1 MDNTG
6 NLQENR
12 SLELCRRTVT
22 TESFIAEAKEKYGDR
37 YDYSKVEYKNR
48 EHRVTVICP
57 VHGDF
62 QVYAREHLDG
72 KGCPKC
78 EKGDKFLLKLK
89 EKFGD
94 KFGLDEFVYESS
106 TMPVTLICPTHGA
119 FSRLP
124 HQILNL
130 QFGCPMCGS
139 DAKDEI
145 HNVAV
150 ARKEEIKRQK
160 QKEREEFE
168 AQRLNNWLK
177 EREERRIIREK
188 AMNDF
193 LAGRKPLYFDF
204 LFQIYQQSIDEH
216 IEGIRYG
223 GWKAEYYKS
232 FKLDDEEARKLK
244 YFREGDTFYQF
255 PNEAPPQYIIDNYES
270 LNSNYINDG
279 DRITLEE
286 HLSHRGITVF
296 FYGKD
301 LLLREDRYNYMRNLT
316 EENLRNAIDFVKK
329 EYHMNEDN
337 AKIFIFPYGSMEF
350 FISETFEKL
359 SGRYDHRKE
368 SNWLVYPLTTD
379 FNYRLLRQECRDYAK
394 LHPLE
399 KEPMP
404 DYSFN
409 LEEMV
414 KNALLKTIHEKYGD
428 VSEEDMSNIINQLA
442 DNLDDEEDEDDI
454 IENRE
459 ETIEG
464 SPVVLEYDS
473 RINANFVA
481 IDLETATSERSSI
494 CQIGITEVIDGKI
507 CDTKSWLVQPEGNRY
522 DSMNIWVH
530 GITPNDT
537 KKSPAFPDVWKEV
550 QPYLQNKVVVAH
562 NTSFDMYALKNAFD
576 KYGMEYPT
584 FDYYCTLRI
593 ARYTIKGCYS
603 YSLDVV
609 LNYLGINMGQHH
621 KADSDSRACAMLL
634 LKCLEMDGSTLED
647 LEGKYD
653 FHRGAFAPNKFRAH
667 LKNEKVY
674 KYKSIIDSLET
685 NTDLLDENNYFF
697 GKSVCFTGTCKYGV
711 RKELLQKIK
720 DVGGI
725 PMDSVTKDTNVLVV
739 GQQDYRVVGEDGMSS
754 KQKKALKLLEKGYD
768 IEILSETEFYNRF

>member
-1 MDNTG
+1 MVEVYSEIA
-6 NLQENR
+6 QEYALKIQNIVSEINIQYNEHLVDDDTAR
-12 SLELCRRTVT
+12 KRYGARVG
-22 TESFIAEAKEKYGDR
+22 EKY
-37 YDYSKVEYKNR
+37 Y
-48 EHRVTVICP
+48 
-57 VHGDF
+57 
-62 QVYAREHLDG
+62 L
-72 KGCPKC
+72 
-78 EKGDKFLLKLK
+78 
-89 EKFGD
+89 
-94 KFGLDEFVYESS
+94 
-106 TMPVTLICPTHGA
+106 
-119 FSRLP
+119 
-124 HQILNL
+124 
-130 QFGCPMCGS
+130 
-139 DAKDEI
+139 
-145 HNVAV
+145 
-150 ARKEEIKRQK
+150 
-160 QKEREEFE
+160 
-168 AQRLNNWLK
+168 
-177 EREERRIIREK
+177 
-188 AMNDF
+188 
-193 LAGRKPLYFDF
+193 
-204 LFQIYQQSIDEH
+204 
-216 IEGIRYG
+216 
-223 GWKAEYYKS
+223 
-232 FKLDDEEARKLK
+232 
-244 YFREGDTFYQF
+244 F
-255 PNEAPPQYIIDNYES
+255 PNEAPTQEIIDAYEQVKP
-270 LNSNYINDG
+270 YFG
-279 DRITLEE
+279 EGEDRVTFEE
-286 HLSHRGITVF
+286 HLSHKGMSVF

-301 LLLREDRYNYMRNLT
+301 LLIRKDRYNPIRKLT
-316 EENLRNAIDFVKK
+316 EANLRSAIDFVKSK
-329 EYHMNEDN
+329 YRMTEDN
-337 AKIFIFPYGSMEF
+337 ANIYIFPYGSMDF
-350 FISETFEKL
+350 IISESFEKH

-368 SNWLVYPLTTD
+368 SNWLVFPLTAD
-379 FNYRLLRQECRDYAK
+379 FNYKLLRQECRDYAK

-404 DYSFN
+404 DFSFN

-428 VSEEDMSNIINQLA
+428 VPEEEMSNIINQLA

-454 IENRE
+454 IENMG
-459 ETIEG
+459 ETIEE
-464 SPVVLEYDS
+464 SPVVLEYS
-473 RINANFVA
+473 SSIKANFIA
-481 IDLETATSERSSI
+481 IDLETATSDRSSI
-494 CQIGITEVIDGKI
+494 CQIGITEVVDGKI

-522 DSMNIWVH
+522 DSMNIWIH

-537 KKSPAFPDVWKEV
+537 KNSPSFPDVWKEV
-550 QPYLQNKVVVAH
+550 QPYLQNKIVVAH

-609 LNYLGINMGQHH
+609 LNHLGINMGQHH

-647 LEGKYD
+647 LESKYD
-653 FHRGAFAPNKFRAH
+653 FHRGAFAPNKFKAH

-674 KYKSIIDSLET
+674 KYKSIIESLET

-711 RKELLQKIK
+711 RKDLLQKIK